1 MCCKPFSMLNDTCLI
16 YLLLQPLVEE
26 QRKEPKMAD
35 SGVCRHRR
43 ADSEA
48 KLFDKLQL
56 LI

>member
-1 MCCKPFSMLNDTCLI
+1 MLNDTCLI